1 MSKFSINLIDYLSD
15 DDRKKVTDY
24 LPFLICEKCK
34 EIMLNPI
41 YCSICQK
48 TFCEKCSC
56 EHKEELTRPRHL
68 YKLLEEKLLIKCKYN
83 CQEETFPIINLL
95 EHIEQCP
102 YKSIYLN
109 KNCMIMDDFCD
120 NIIDTDVDKIIP
132 FNVKMPNDLLLSKII
147 NKVESE
153 KSNEIFVIK
162 CYICDES
169 IYNKNDYIKHI
180 ILCGSNN
187 IKITQKLS
195 VEEIEKKFEDL
206 CLQMSNSYR
215 DKFKLLLNQNLYEI
229 KENILKIHFFIYPL
243 KEKEKIL
250 NTLKESLID
259 EDYFKNELDQD
270 PIYKYLQE
278 KKKELFEQKEQL
290 LKKYEEKNR
299 EKKNKII
306 QNQNGLIEN
315 NKTLIKQYLESSTE
329 YKWLESVIKNFSPG
343 IEGGYCS
350 VCRSKENDK
359 FYCPICKKRYCI
371 EKCAFYCENEDCEKI
386 ICPECSE
393 SCKLCGLNKYCSS
406 CLFNCFNELCKNKFC
421 PICYEINK
429 NQVRQNSSDNC
440 MVFKCKHHNIIEI
453 CCILQTIYCKVC
465 RKRMCYKCLEKDDGH
480 KKINGICE
488 E

>member
-102 YKSIYLN
+102 YKSRYLN
-109 KNCMIMDDFCD
+109 KTFMIMDDFCD

-229 KENILKIHFFIYPL
+229 KENILKIHIFIYQM

-278 KKKELFEQKEQL
+278 KKK
-290 LKKYEEKNR
+290 
-299 EKKNKII
+299 
-306 QNQNGLIEN
+306 
-315 NKTLIKQYLESSTE
+315 IK
-329 YKWLESVIKNFSPG
+329 
-343 IEGGYCS
+343 
-350 VCRSKENDK
+350 
-359 FYCPICKKRYCI
+359 
-371 EKCAFYCENEDCEKI
+371 
-386 ICPECSE
+386 
-393 SCKLCGLNKYCSS
+393 
-406 CLFNCFNELCKNKFC
+406 
-421 PICYEINK
+421 
-429 NQVRQNSSDNC
+429 
-440 MVFKCKHHNIIEI
+440 
-453 CCILQTIYCKVC
+453 
-465 RKRMCYKCLEKDDGH
+465 
-480 KKINGICE
+480 
-488 E
+488 